1 MRQVST
7 VLKLFRLVLG
17 LTAVIMGCAAKGP
30 PVALIP
36 LTLPAS
42 PSEYLVQ
49 AGDALDITF
58 YYHPDHDQR
67 DVVVRPDGKLL
78 LPLAGEIQAA
88 GLTPERLA
96 ERIAQRYASNL
107 RDPKVSL
114 NVKTV
119 NVGQIYVGGE
129 VQRPGVVKLKPQ
141 MNALQAIFEAGGPK
155 ETADVER
162 VVLLR
167 STGENQFG
175 YREINLQKVLT
186 DEEPS
191 NNAMLAQDD
200 MIFIPKTG
208 IAKANVWVLHY
219 IRNMLP
225 FGSSPIRPF
234 PAPFE

>member
-1 MRQVST
+1 MLQVGRTLKHLSP
-7 VLKLFRLVLG
+7 VLL
-17 LTAVIMGCAAKGP
+17 LTAVTMGCAARGA

-36 LTLPAS
+36 LTPPAS
-42 PSEYLVQ
+42 PSEYIVK
-49 AGDALDITF
+49 AGDTMEIKF

-88 GLTPERLA
+88 GFTPEQLA
-96 ERIAQRYASNL
+96 DQIAQRYASNL
-107 RDPKVSL
+107 RDPKVSI
-114 NVKTV
+114 NIKTV
-119 NVGQIYVGGE
+119 DAGQIYVGGE

-167 STGENQFG
+167 SMGENQFG
-175 YREINLQKVLT
+175 YREINLEKILT
-186 DEEPS
+186 DEDPS
-191 NNAMLAQDD
+191 NNAMLTQDD

-225 FGSSPIRPF
+225 FGNPIRPF

>member
-1 MRQVST
+1 MLQMTRVFKPLT
-7 VLKLFRLVLG
+7 LLLL
-17 LTAVIMGCAAKGP
+17 LTAVLTGCAAKGP

-49 AGDALDITF
+49 AGDSLDIKF

-88 GLTPERLA
+88 GSTPEQLA
-96 ERIAQRYASNL
+96 EQIAERYASNL

-129 VQRPGVVKLKPQ
+129 VQRPGVVKLKPK
-141 MNALQAIFEAGGPK
+141 MNVLQAIFEAGGPK
-155 ETADVER
+155 DEGDVER
-162 VVLLR
+162 VVLVR
-167 STGENQFG
+167 SIGENQLG
-175 YREINLQKVLT
+175 YRQLNLMKMLNREDASDDAV
-186 DEEPS
+186 
-191 NNAMLAQDD
+191 LAQDD
-200 MIFIPKTG
+200 LIFIPKTG
-208 IAKANVWVLHY
+208 VARANLWVEQY

-225 FGSSPIRPF
+225 FGAPIRPLPF
-234 PAPFE
+234 P